1 MAPTRPT
8 SCASCAKSQCGST
21 SPSPDSQMAR
31 RDERAYQRRNLLQT
45 NGAPASSTGRC
56 SNANAPQQRRRR
68 WPRHSLSQRMV
79 ECNRATQEDA
89 KHHHH
94 PSQTGVTMK
103 RSAHGKAAKANR
115 TITLT
120 SEEIATIRE
129 SLSRPLGKV
138 QLGEI
143 FFLVGILRRVTDTK
157 APSAH

>member
-1 MAPTRPT
+1 
-8 SCASCAKSQCGST
+8 
-21 SPSPDSQMAR
+21 
-31 RDERAYQRRNLLQT
+31 
-45 NGAPASSTGRC
+45 
-56 SNANAPQQRRRR
+56 
-68 WPRHSLSQRMV
+68 
-79 ECNRATQEDA
+79 
-89 KHHHH
+89 
-94 PSQTGVTMK
+94 MK